1 MNISKLENIKNK
13 FEELTKAISDPAVI
27 ADNKEW
33 TKLVKEHSELEPIV
47 TEYNNLI
54 RIQDDIKGAEEML
67 KEETDPDLLEMAK
80 EGLGKEKPKA

>member
-33 TKLVKEHSELEPIV
+33 TKLV
-47 TEYNNLI
+47 
-54 RIQDDIKGAEEML
+54 
-67 KEETDPDLLEMAK
+67 
-80 EGLGKEKPKA
+80 